1 MKKTLAFAVASVMTI
16 SSMSTLASA
25 TQLYSFA
32 DGNYDKE
39 NLTKYGVPS
48 YDVVAVDLDI
58 ATSWSD
64 NGYESHT
71 SSSPLQQKASRATF
85 YAKADLDMTKI
96 AAEWEAYL
104 NAAEEYA
111 KTTLGIE
118 PEVAREFAM
127 EQASISGEYTISITV
142 PGTGKYDDRT
152 LKGIE
157 NTKLAAQDE
166 SAWKWE
172 TKNVGD
178 YSYSALSFFDY
189 KNPATSY
196 EEKDGMRNFTIN
208 MQMKDDLSART
219 LDEYFTHVNG
229 ENGDE
234 YKNLTLLVP
243 ENNVG
248 GTGTTYEIKGEFSG
262 YVKLEIGAGMFETR
276 VDLGEKTG
284 GELNDDGTRT
294 ESGVKPITDSD
305 FVRLR
310 TSGGG
315 GGGGGSTPASS
326 ETPAPTEQ
334 VTETPSEN
342 PSENPSESP
351 SENPSNRPEQ
361 PTVEPQTGGS
371 STGATLNYDDH
382 YAYIIGYPA
391 EEGQSE
397 DYREVRPQN
406 NITRAEVATIF
417 FRMLTDESRAKFWS
431 TENVY
436 SDVNTGDWFNNAVS
450 TATAAGI
457 VNGYDTGDFK
467 PNNAITRAEF
477 AAIASRFTSVE
488 YNGDGEFNDIAGHW
502 AEEAINRAA
511 VTGWINGYDDG
522 SFKPDQYITRAEA
535 MTLINRILYRL
546 VDGEEN
552 LSADMVKWIDND
564 PSAWYYENVQEATNS
579 HSYDREAI
587 GLYEKW
593 VGITEPRD
601 WEALE
606 KETATAAAAG
616 SEKSVFD
623 DFEPEK

>member
-1 MKKTLAFAVASVMTI
+1 MKKTLAFAVASVMTL

-25 TQLYSFA
+25 VQLRSFA
-32 DGNYDKE
+32 DGNYNKE
-39 NLTKYGVPS
+39 NLTRYGVPS
-48 YDVVAVDLDI
+48 YDVVDVDLDI
-58 ATSWSD
+58 ATSWS
-64 NGYESHT
+64 NSGYESHT

-85 YAKADLDMTKI
+85 YAKADLDMSKI

-104 NAAEEYA
+104 NAAAEYA
-111 KTTLGIE
+111 KGTFAVE
-118 PEVAREFAM
+118 ADAAKSFAM
-127 EQASISGEYTISITV
+127 EQATISGEYTISITV
-142 PGTGKYDDRT
+142 PGTGKYDDKT

-157 NTKLAAQDE
+157 NTKLAERDE
-166 SAWKWE
+166 SAWEWE
-172 TKNVGD
+172 TKTVGD

-196 EEKDGMRNFTIN
+196 EEVDGKRTFVIN
-208 MQMKDDLSART
+208 MKVKEDLDVYD
-219 LDEYFTHVNG
+219 LDKYFSYVNG
-229 ENGDE
+229 ENGDA
-234 YKNLTLLVP
+234 YKNLTLLIP
-243 ENNVG
+243 DNYVG
-248 GTGTTYEIKGEFSG
+248 GTGATYEIKGEFSG
-262 YVKLEIGAGMFETR
+262 YVDITIGAGMLGCR
-276 VDLGEKTG
+276 IDLGKMTDG
-284 GELNDDGTRT
+284 GLSEDGIPM
-294 ESGVKPITDSD
+294 EIAVEPVTDSD
-305 FVRLR
+305 FVKLR
-310 TSGGG
+310 TSGGNTG
-315 GGGGGSTPASS
+315 NSSTPSS
-326 ETPAPTEQ
+326 TATPTPTEQ

-342 PSENPSESP
+342 PSDEPTS
-351 SENPSNRPEQ
+351 

-488 YNGDGEFNDIAGHW
+488 YNGDGEFNDVAGHW
-502 AEEAINRAA
+502 AEDAINKAA
-511 VTGWINGYDDG
+511 ATGWINGYDDG
-522 SFKPDQYITRAEA
+522 SFKPDRYITRAEA

-552 LSADMVKWIDND
+552 LSDDMVKWIDND

-579 HSYDREAI
+579 HTYDREAI

-593 VGITEPRD
+593 IGITEPRD

-616 SEKSVFD
+616 SEESVFE
-623 DFEPEK
+623 DFESEK